1 MNKEQFN
8 FILPENLIAQTPLE
22 KRDNSRLMCLN
33 IENGRINHKT
43 FSEIKSFFKKGDC
56 LVLNDSRVIPARLIG
71 TKGTATVEVFLLRD
85 TGDKVWECLVRPGKK
100 LKKGAEISFGG
111 GVLLGSIIKVDEIS
125 GNRFIK
131 FEYDGIFLEI
141 LEKLGEMPLPHY
153 IKEKLN
159 DNERYQT
166 VYSKT
171 LGSCAA
177 PTAGLHFTVEL
188 LDEIEKLGVAI
199 AYVTLHVGLGTF
211 RPVKV
216 DNISDHL
223 MHSEYYSLDEAN
235 ANIINNAKT
244 SGGRIISVGT
254 TANRALETIADKN
267 GYLTA
272 KSGYTDI
279 FITPGY
285 KFKVVDILIT
295 NFHLPESTLIMLV
308 CAFAG
313 KEFTMNAYETA
324 IKEEYRFFSF
334 GDSMIIGKI

>member
-1 MNKEQFN
+1 MNKNEFN
-8 FILPENLIAQTPLE
+8 FILPENLIAQTPLK
-22 KRDNSRLMCLN
+22 KRDDSRLMCVN
-33 IENGRINHKT
+33 IEDGSINHKK
-43 FSEIKSFFKKGDC
+43 FSDIKSFFKKGDC

-71 TKGTATVEVFLLRD
+71 TKGLATVEVFLLRD
-85 TGDKVWECLVRPGKK
+85 MGDKVWECLVRPGKK
-100 LKKGAEISFGG
+100 LKEGAEISFGD
-111 GVLLGSIIKVDEIS
+111 GVLLGSIIRVCEKS

-153 IKEKLN
+153 IKEKLS

-177 PTAGLHFTVEL
+177 PTAGLHFTSGL
-188 LDEIEKLGVAI
+188 LQEIESLGVNI

-216 DNISDHL
+216 DNISEHQ
-223 MHSEYYSLDEAN
+223 MHSEYYSLDEQN
-235 ANIINNAKT
+235 ANIINNAKAL
-244 SGGRIISVGT
+244 GGRVISVGT
-254 TANRALETIADKN
+254 TANRVIETIADEN
-267 GYLTA
+267 GYLKA
-272 KSGYTDI
+272 QSGDTDI

-285 KFKVVDILIT
+285 KFKIVDILIT

-313 KEFTMNAYETA
+313 KKLVMDAYSLA
-324 IKEEYRFFSF
+324 ISEEYRFFSF
-334 GDSMIIGKI
+334 GDSMIIGKL